1 MNKQA
6 RVAQM
11 TTGID
16 GEARVAIG
24 SLLVGGHPT
33 IVNASHVLDIS
44 IRTLQ
49 RHLARTGLS
58 YSNLLDEVRHRKA
71 REMLRDP
78 GLRIID
84 VTDRLGYADP
94 GSFTRAFERWTGVAP
109 SVYRRLAMQ
118 GDAGRGASRHPLPR
132 QHSRGVKWQAVPRW
146 LQ

>member
-1 MNKQA
+1 M
-6 RVAQM
+6 
-11 TTGID
+11 TGID
-16 GEARVAIG
+16 GKARAAIN
-24 SLLVGGHPT
+24 SLLAGGHPT
-33 IVNASHVLDIS
+33 IVHVSQVVGSS

-49 RHLARTGLS
+49 RHLARSGLS
-58 YSNLLDEVRHRKA
+58 HSRLVEEARHQKA

-118 GDAGRGASRHPLPR
+118 GDGGRGAAARNGRRDVS
-132 QHSRGVKWQAVPRW
+132 
-146 LQ
+146 